1 MKMTKTQSNTIP
13 IESTAVRY
21 LVAMDSF
28 KGSLSS
34 IEAANAVKEGILRAN
49 PEAIVNVCPLADGGE
64 GTVEA
69 LINGMNGS
77 FQSVKV
83 SDPLGKTIDCKYGII
98 HSFSS
103 DKGNDGCD
111 SELCAVIE
119 AAGACG
125 LYLVPDDKRNP
136 LYTTTY
142 GLGEV
147 ILDALVKGCRKFI
160 IGIGGSSTND
170 GGIGMLEALGAHF
183 LDKDG
188 NEISHGAIGLK
199 NLHSID
205 VSGMNKELCQCSFMI
220 ACDVDNPLCG
230 ENGCSQIF
238 ARQKGADYDSIEKMD
253 RWMDHYAD
261 LTCDTLKEN
270 KEYID
275 KDYPSTGAAGG
286 LGFAFKY
293 YLGGELKPGIDI
305 VIKETGLLEY
315 VKNADV
321 IITGEGCL
329 DAQTSMGKAPV
340 GLARAV
346 KACDPSKKVVALAG
360 KLGEGAEECKAHGI
374 DECYG
379 ITDYIHYD
387 DFAEY
392 MDKENAYSNLSKL
405 AENIFKS

>member
-1 MKMTKTQSNTIP
+1 MKINETEHGTISK
-13 IESTAVRY
+13 ENTAVKY

-49 PEAIVNVCPLADGGE
+49 PEAIVDVCPLADGGE
-64 GTVEA
+64 GTVDA
-69 LINGMNGS
+69 LIYGMRGS
-77 FQSVKV
+77 FQYVKV
-83 SDPLGKTIDCKYGII
+83 SDPLGKAIDCKYGII
-98 HSFSS
+98 RTFSS
-103 DKGNDGCD
+103 DAGNDEGD
-111 SELCAVIE
+111 FQLCAVIE

-125 LYLVPDDKRNP
+125 LYLVPPDKRNP

-142 GLGEV
+142 GVGEV
-147 ILDALVKGCRKFI
+147 ILDALDKGCRRFI

-183 LDKDG
+183 FDKNG
-188 NEISHGAIGLK
+188 NEIIRGAAGLEK
-199 NLHSID
+199 LYSID
-205 VSGMNKELCQCSFMI
+205 VSGMNNELSQCSFMI

-230 ENGCSQIF
+230 EKGCSRIF
-238 ARQKGADYDSIEKMD
+238 ARQKGADDDSIDKMD
-253 RWMDHYAD
+253 RWLDHYAD
-261 LTCDTLKEN
+261 LTTDTFKGVN
-270 KEYID
+270 DIKDID
-275 KDYPSTGAAGG
+275 KNYPGTGAAGG

-293 YLGGELKPGIDI
+293 YLGAELKPGIDI

-315 VKNADV
+315 IKSADV

-329 DAQTSMGKAPV
+329 DAQTLMGKAPV

-346 KACDPSKKVVALAG
+346 KACDPSKKVIALAG
-360 KLGEGAEECKAHGI
+360 RLGEGAEECKAHGI

-387 DFAEY
+387 DLAEY
-392 MDKENAYSNLSKL
+392 MDRENAYSNLSKL
-405 AENIFKS
+405 TENL